1 MATIIRQAYI
11 DKIEKYLGKETIIVL
26 VGQRRVGKSYMMKT
40 VRDQKASNPDNN
52 IIYID
57 KEKREFDSI
66 RNYQDLNQ
74 YIDEH
79 FVASKHNY
87 ILIDEI
93 QDITEFE
100 RSIRSFRTEPNTDII
115 ITGSNAKMLSNEL
128 STLIGGRYKEI
139 YIQSL
144 SYKEFLVFHQL
155 PDNDDSLAKYIQ
167 YGGLPGLA
175 KIGLEEDDARE
186 YQMDIF
192 HTVLLKNVIMRNRIR
207 NVPFL
212 ENLVRFLADNTGKLI
227 SANSIA
233 KYMKSQGESI
243 TSTVII
249 NYISFLCEAYIL
261 HKVNRFDIHG
271 KRIFETNDKFYF
283 EDNGIRNALAG
294 GTREGD
300 IEKVIENIIYQ
311 HLIRLGYQ
319 VYVGQLQAGEIDFV
333 CTKPDG
339 QRIYVQASY
348 IIADMATR
356 EREFGNLRAINDNY
370 PKYVISMTPLLTRN
384 DDNGITHL
392 HLRKFLKEGLSGT
405 RCKSTKFQTDM
416 QIILRKR
423 PSLPLLKQIKK
434 KRAYLVRANTE
445 TFANFANEK

>member
-144 SYKEFLVFHQL
+144 SYEEFLVFHQL

-192 HTVLLKNVIMRNRIR
+192 HTVLLKDVIMRNRIR

-356 EREFGNLRAINDNY
+356 ESEFGNLRAINDNY

-392 HLRKFLKEGLSGT
+392 HLRKFLKEGL
-405 RCKSTKFQTDM
+405 
-416 QIILRKR
+416 
-423 PSLPLLKQIKK
+423 
-434 KRAYLVRANTE
+434 
-445 TFANFANEK
+445 

>member
-144 SYKEFLVFHQL
+144 SYEEFLVFHQL

-192 HTVLLKNVIMRNRIR
+192 HTVLLKDVIMRNRIR

-339 QRIYVQASY
+339 QRNYVQASY

-370 PKYVISMTPLLTRN
+370 PKYVISMTPLLTHN

-392 HLRKFLKEGLSGT
+392 HLRKFLKEG
-405 RCKSTKFQTDM
+405 F
-416 QIILRKR
+416 
-423 PSLPLLKQIKK
+423 
-434 KRAYLVRANTE
+434 
-445 TFANFANEK
+445 

>member
-1 MATIIRQAYI
+1 MATIIRQSYI
-11 DKIEKYLGKETIIVL
+11 DKIERYLGKETIIVL
-26 VGQRRVGKSYMMKT
+26 VGQRRVGKSCMMKMI
-40 VRDQKASNPDNN
+40 RDRKKADDSNN

-57 KEKREFDSI
+57 KEKREFDNI
-66 RNYQDLNQ
+66 QTYQDLND
-74 YIDEH
+74 YTGEH
-79 FVASKHNY
+79 FLSDKHNY

-93 QDITEFE
+93 QDIKEFE
-100 RSIRSFRTEPNTDII
+100 RSIRSYRTEPNTDII
-115 ITGSNAKMLSNEL
+115 ITGSNARMLSNEL

-144 SYKEFLVFHQL
+144 SYKEFLEFHQL
-155 PDNDDSLAKYIQ
+155 SDSDEALALYIQ

-186 YQMDIF
+186 YQMDIY
-192 HTVLLKNVIMRNRIR
+192 HTVLLKDVIMRNQIR

-212 ENLVRFLADNTGKLI
+212 ENLVRFFADNTGKLI
-227 SANSIA
+227 SANSIS

-243 TSTVII
+243 ASAAIT

-261 HKVNRFDIHG
+261 HKVNRYDIHG

-283 EDNGIRNALAG
+283 EDNGIRNAIAG

-333 CTKPDG
+333 CTKPG
-339 QRIYVQASY
+339 GERIYVQASY
-348 IIADMATR
+348 IIADDATR
-356 EREFGNLRAINDNY
+356 EREFGNLRSIKDNY
-370 PKYVISMTPLLTRN
+370 PKYVISMTPLLTKN
-384 DDNGITHL
+384 DDDGITHL
-392 HLRKFLKEGLSGT
+392 HLRKFLTEGL
-405 RCKSTKFQTDM
+405 
-416 QIILRKR
+416 
-423 PSLPLLKQIKK
+423 
-434 KRAYLVRANTE
+434 
-445 TFANFANEK
+445 

>member
-1 MATIIRQAYI
+1 MATIIRQTYI

-26 VGQRRVGKSYMMKT
+26 VGQRRVGKSYMMKMI
-40 VRDQKASNPDNN
+40 REQKGSNPDNN
-52 IIYID
+52 VIYID

-66 RNYQDLNQ
+66 QTYQDLNL

-79 FVASKHNY
+79 FDANKHNY

-93 QDITEFE
+93 QDIKEFE

-144 SYKEFLVFHQL
+144 SYEEFLVFHQL
-155 PDNDDSLAKYIQ
+155 PDNDDSLTKYIQ

-175 KIGLEEDDARE
+175 RIGLEEDDARE

-192 HTVLLKNVIMRNRIR
+192 HTVLLKDVIMRNKIR

-249 NYISFLCEAYIL
+249 NYINFLCEAYIL

-300 IEKVIENIIYQ
+300 IEKVIENVIYQ

-348 IIADMATR
+348 VIIDQATR
-356 EREFGNLRAINDNY
+356 EREFGNLRAIKDNY
-370 PKYVISMTPLLTRN
+370 PKYVISMTPLLSSN
-384 DDNGITHL
+384 DDDGITHL
-392 HLRKFLKEGLSGT
+392 HLRKFLNEG
-405 RCKSTKFQTDM
+405 
-416 QIILRKR
+416 I
-423 PSLPLLKQIKK
+423 
-434 KRAYLVRANTE
+434 
-445 TFANFANEK
+445 

>member
-144 SYKEFLVFHQL
+144 SYEEFLVFHQL

-192 HTVLLKNVIMRNRIR
+192 HTVLLKNVIMRNQIR

-227 SANSIA
+227 SANNIA

-392 HLRKFLKEGLSGT
+392 HLRKFLKEG
-405 RCKSTKFQTDM
+405 F
-416 QIILRKR
+416 
-423 PSLPLLKQIKK
+423 
-434 KRAYLVRANTE
+434 
-445 TFANFANEK
+445 

>member
-144 SYKEFLVFHQL
+144 SYEEFLVFHQL

-192 HTVLLKNVIMRNRIR
+192 HTVLLKNVIMRNQIR

-319 VYVGQLQAGEIDFV
+319 VYVGQLQAVEIDFV

-392 HLRKFLKEGLSGT
+392 HLRKFLKEG
-405 RCKSTKFQTDM
+405 F
-416 QIILRKR
+416 
-423 PSLPLLKQIKK
+423 
-434 KRAYLVRANTE
+434 
-445 TFANFANEK
+445 

>member
-144 SYKEFLVFHQL
+144 SYEEFLVFHQL

-192 HTVLLKNVIMRNRIR
+192 HTVLLKDVIMRNRIR

-271 KRIFETNDKFYF
+271 KRIFETNNKFYF

-392 HLRKFLKEGLSGT
+392 HLRKFLKEGL
-405 RCKSTKFQTDM
+405 
-416 QIILRKR
+416 
-423 PSLPLLKQIKK
+423 
-434 KRAYLVRANTE
+434 
-445 TFANFANEK
+445 

>member
-1 MATIIRQAYI
+1 MEAIIRRSYI
-11 DKIEKYLGKETIIVL
+11 DKIEKQLGKETIIVL
-26 VGQRRVGKSYMMKT
+26 VGQRRVGKSYTLKMI
-40 VRDQKASNPDNN
+40 RDRKVSDENNN

-57 KEKREFDSI
+57 KEKREFDDI
-66 RNYQDLNQ
+66 QTYQDLNN
-74 YIDEH
+74 YIGQH
-79 FVASKHNY
+79 FLPDKHNY
-87 ILIDEI
+87 ILIDEV
-93 QDITEFE
+93 QDIKEFE
-100 RSIRSFRTEPNTDII
+100 RSIRCYRTEPNTDII
-115 ITGSNAKMLSNEL
+115 ITGSNARMLSNEL

-144 SYKEFLVFHQL
+144 SYNEFLEFQQL
-155 PDNDDSLAKYIQ
+155 SDTDESLTLYIQ

-175 KIGLEEDDARE
+175 KIGLDEDDARE
-186 YQMDIF
+186 YQTDIY
-192 HTVLLKNVIMRNRIR
+192 HTVLLKDVIMRNQIR

-233 KYMKSQGESI
+233 KYMKSQGEPV

-261 HKVNRFDIHG
+261 HKVNRYDIHG

-333 CTKPDG
+333 CTKPKG
-339 QRIYVQASY
+339 ERIYVQASY
-348 IIADMATR
+348 VIADAATR
-356 EREFGNLRAINDNY
+356 EREFGNLRLIKDNY

-384 DDNGITHL
+384 DDEGITHL
-392 HLRKFLKEGLSGT
+392 HLRKFLSEGFSASYLS
-405 RCKSTKFQTDM
+405 
-416 QIILRKR
+416 
-423 PSLPLLKQIKK
+423 
-434 KRAYLVRANTE
+434 
-445 TFANFANEK
+445 

>member
-93 QDITEFE
+93 QDIKEFE

-144 SYKEFLVFHQL
+144 SYEEFLVFHQL

-192 HTVLLKNVIMRNRIR
+192 HTVLLKDVIMRNRIR
-207 NVPFL
+207 NVLFL

-271 KRIFETNDKFYF
+271 KRILETNDKFYF

-339 QRIYVQASY
+339 QHIYVQASY

-392 HLRKFLKEGLSGT
+392 HLRKFLKEGL
-405 RCKSTKFQTDM
+405 
-416 QIILRKR
+416 
-423 PSLPLLKQIKK
+423 
-434 KRAYLVRANTE
+434 
-445 TFANFANEK
+445 